1 MNHAEIL
8 MTVMEC
14 GGVPNSTYYMI
25 DDDCFNKLLKRFSSY
40 YLEPL
45 NNSEIMEMWV
55 STSNCIQFSK
65 EIERYH
71 GIE

>member
-1 MNHAEIL
+1 MNHNEIL

-14 GGVPNSTYYMI
+14 GGVPNGSYYMI

-45 NNSEIMEMWV
+45 NNSEIMEL
-55 STSNCIQFSK
+55 S
-65 EIERYH
+65 
-71 GIE
+71 G